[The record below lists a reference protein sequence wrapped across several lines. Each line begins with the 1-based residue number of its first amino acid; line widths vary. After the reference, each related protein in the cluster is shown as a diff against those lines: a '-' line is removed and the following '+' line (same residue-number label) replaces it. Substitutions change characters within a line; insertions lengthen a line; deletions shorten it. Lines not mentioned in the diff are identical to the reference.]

1 MEITRP
7 FARLDLL
14 LGRRVPEA
22 DGPSGCAN
30 LPGLRTFINAVAGLV
45 FVVGFP
51 AVLFVDA
58 AVRYGRDGDAWVN
71 SARSARLRESLADA
85 TSALVVGEV
94 SRDASLAAVDRVF
107 VRAGID
113 NVLTPQWFDDT
124 IRSVHAAA
132 ATSAA
137 GAARTAAVNLEG
149 FKSALEVRLGLIG
162 DRAGDTCRQLYGA
175 DPCADQGRAQ
185 QLIEHYRLR
194 AQRAIGRI
202 PDRLLLWRDTGGVN
216 LRTLGAIRWL
226 ALALVLASALTLGLV
241 NRRRPAALG
250 AILAG
255 GAGLFLAGVLVLR
268 LIASGTGGA
277 PSARARRHRRARRP
291 AGRHR
296 RPRPARLHLR
306 DCRRC
311 HARRHHRGL
320 RAGRGRPGPRG
331 PVACAEPARARRS
344 QVSGPRDRHR

>member
-58 AVRYGRDGDAWVN
+58 AVRYGRDGDAWVD

-137 GAARTAAVNLEG
+137 GAARTAAVDLEG

-202 PDRLLLWRDTGGVN
+202 PDRLLLWRDTGGVD

-268 LIASGTGGA
+268 LIASGPVA
-277 PSARARRHRRARRP
+277 RLLLARAGIDERGDQPVGIA
-291 AGRHR
+291 A
-296 RPRPARLHLR
+296 
-306 DCRRC
+306 
-311 HARRHHRGL
+311 RGL
-320 RAGRGRPGPRG
+320 RAFTSEIVADATRGATIAACVL
-331 PVACAEPARARRS
+331 VAAGLGLAALSHARSRRERA
-344 QVSGPRDRHR
+344 GHR